1 MTPRRI
7 FLPWDRPLLPQAAA
21 WLAGAWAGGGPLD
34 LSRILIVVPTRQ
46 SGRRLRE
53 ALAAHAAER
62 GQAVF
67 APRVVTPETL
77 VADLA
82 GPGAASRLESLL
94 AWARVLRGDVAAAAD
109 EVFPAGVP
117 AHDDAGA
124 LRLAG
129 EFLRLQSQLAEGGL
143 RAGDVAARGPVET
156 GRWRQLA
163 ALEAEFDR
171 ALAACGRRD
180 AQAAK
185 IAAAR
190 AGLAPGGY
198 DRVILLATPDPLPL
212 ALTALQHLPAAE
224 VVVFAPE
231 SEAAAFDEWGRPVA
245 AAWQDREP
253 ILPDFP
259 ARVHLCADGTA
270 QAERV
275 AAWARAYG
283 EPDGLLA
290 VGAADPALPPL
301 LEGALGREGVKA
313 FNPEGRPRRQEGLY
327 HLLSALSALARSD
340 DFAAVE
346 TLARCPDVLA
356 WLQARVGDGFSAA
369 GFLAELDRLR
379 ALHLPGTLADARRHS
394 AVPAL
399 GLVVELRA
407 RLIADQFP
415 RNVAA
420 TLAEIFA
427 ARLLEPGN
435 EADARLRDTA
445 AAWAELMRGCEAA
458 RAGFPGLPEAAW
470 WELALRIFG
479 EEAQAGDKPA
489 GALELQGWLELLYED
504 APHLVVTGFNDGL
517 VPETV
522 TGDAFLPE
530 ALRVRLGLKSNEAR
544 LARDAYLLQA
554 LAASRPRL
562 DVLYGKFSEQGE
574 ARRPS
579 RLLLRCADADL
590 PARVA
595 FLFREP
601 PPPAANPPWR
611 RTWRLT
617 PPLRKASGRIG
628 VTALKAWLACPFRFY
643 LRHVLQMQPV
653 DPAKGEWDAF
663 DFGRL
668 CHGAL
673 EAMGREEGLRDCTDA
688 EVLEK
693 FLLGALER
701 EVAGRYGQD
710 LALPLVVQLES
721 ARQRLA
727 RAAAVQA
734 GERAA
739 GWVIQELERPFEI
752 MLGGLTVR
760 GRIDRIDRHA
770 ETGAVRVLD
779 YKTSDSPASP
789 SEAHLRTLRK
799 DETPPAW
806 LVTEVDGKARAWADL
821 QLPLYRHALAADHGP
836 EVACAYFNLP
846 KAVSGTGI
854 LAWEGLTEGL
864 QASAR
869 GAAEAVCAA
878 IVAGEFWPPA
888 ELKGR
893 EAERDDFAALF
904 HRGAAESV
912 EWGEGTR

>member
-21 WLAGAWAGGGPLD
+21 WLAGEWAGGGPLD
-34 LSRILIVVPTRQ
+34 LSRVLIVVPTRQ

-53 ALAAHAAER
+53 ALAAHAAEH

-77 VADLA
+77 VVDLT
-82 GPGAASRLESLL
+82 GPDTASPLESLL
-94 AWARVLRGDVAAAAD
+94 AWAGVLRGTAAAEAH
-109 EVFPAGVP
+109 EVFPVGVP
-117 AHDDAGA
+117 ATDDATA

-143 RAGDVAARGPVET
+143 RLADVPARAPAET
-156 GRWRQLA
+156 ERWRQLA
-163 ALEAEFDR
+163 ALETEFDR
-171 ALAACGRRD
+171 ALAARGRRD
-180 AQAAK
+180 PQAAK

-190 AGLAPGGY
+190 AGLEVSKY

-212 ALTALQHLPAAE
+212 ALTALQNLSAVE

-231 SEAAAFDEWGRPVA
+231 PEAAAFDEWGRPVV
-245 AAWQDREP
+245 AAWSHRELA
-253 ILPDFP
+253 LPDFSK
-259 ARVHLCADGTA
+259 RVHLHADATA

-275 AAWARAYG
+275 AALARDYG

-290 VGAADPALPPL
+290 VGAADPTLPPL
-301 LEGALGREGVKA
+301 LEGALAREGVKA

-327 HLLSALSALARSD
+327 HLLAALAALARVD

-346 TLARCPDVLA
+346 GLARCPEILA
-356 WLQARVGDGFSAA
+356 WLRTRLGDGFSAA
-369 GFLAELDRLR
+369 GFLEELDRLR
-379 ALHLPGTLADARRHS
+379 ARHLPGTLEDARRHS

-399 GLVVELRA
+399 GLIVELRA
-407 RLIADQFP
+407 RLLADQFP
-415 RNVAA
+415 VNA
-420 TLAEIFA
+420 TAVPAEIFA
-427 ARLLEPGN
+427 ARPLEPGN
-435 EADARLRDTA
+435 EADMRLRDSA
-445 AAWAELMRGCEAA
+445 AAWADLMRGCEEA
-458 RAGFPGLPEAAW
+458 RARFPGLDEAAW

-504 APHLVVTGFNDGL
+504 APHLVVAGFNDGR
-517 VPETV
+517 VPEV
-522 TGDAFLPE
+522 VAGDAFLPE
-530 ALRVRLGLKSNEAR
+530 ALRVKLGLKSNEAR
-544 LARDAYLLQA
+544 FARDAYLLMA
-554 LAASRPRL
+554 LALSRPRL
-562 DVLYGKFSEQGE
+562 DLLYGKFSEQGE
-574 ARRPS
+574 ALRPS

-601 PPPAANPPWR
+601 PSPAANPPWR
-611 RTWRLT
+611 RAWKLA
-617 PPLRKASGRIG
+617 PPREKAGGRVG
-628 VTALKAWLACPFRFY
+628 ATALKAWLACPFRFY
-643 LRHVLQMQPV
+643 LRHVLKMEPV
-653 DPAKGEWDAF
+653 DPAKGEMDAF

-673 EAMGREEGLRDCTDA
+673 EAMGREAGLRDCLDA
-688 EVLEK
+688 GVLEK
-693 FLLGALER
+693 FLLDALER
-701 EVAGRYGQD
+701 EVARRYGKN

-734 GERAA
+734 SERAA
-739 GWVIQELERPFEI
+739 GWVTVEVERAFEI
-752 MLGGLTVR
+752 ALGGLTVS
-760 GRIDRIDRHA
+760 GRVDRIDRHA

-779 YKTSDSPASP
+779 YKTSDSPVSP
-789 SEAHLRTLRK
+789 RDAHLRSIGR

-806 LVTEVDGKARAWADL
+806 LVTEVEGKARAWADL
-821 QLPLYRHALAADHGP
+821 QLPLYRQALVADRGP

-846 KAVSGTGI
+846 KAVSGTGV
-854 LAWEGLTEGL
+854 LAWEGLTPEL
-864 QASAR
+864 QESAR
-869 GAAEAVCAA
+869 GAAEAVCVA
-878 IVAGEFWPPA
+878 IAAGEFWPPA

-912 EWGEGTR
+912 EWGGVAK

>member
-1 MTPRRI
+1 MTPRRH

-21 WLAGAWAGGGPLD
+21 WLAGNWAGEGPLD
-34 LSRILIVVPTRQ
+34 LSRVLIVVPTRQ

-77 VADLA
+77 VADLT
-82 GPGAASRLESLL
+82 GPDTASRLESLL
-94 AWARVLRGDVAAAAD
+94 AWARALRGDVAAQAG

-143 RAGDVAARGPVET
+143 RIADVAARAPAET
-156 GRWRQLA
+156 GRWRQLT

-171 ALAACGRRD
+171 VLAALGRRD
-180 AQAAK
+180 VQAAK
-185 IAAAR
+185 ITAAR
-190 AGLAPGGY
+190 VGLDAAQF

-212 ALTALQHLPAAE
+212 ALTALQHMPAVD
-224 VVVFAPE
+224 VVVFAPG
-231 SEAAAFDEWGRPVA
+231 SEATAFDEWGRPVVES
-245 AAWQDREP
+245 WQRRGLP
-253 ILPDFP
+253 SPDFFR
-259 ARVHLCADGTA
+259 RVHLCTDDTA
-270 QAERV
+270 QSEWI
-275 AAWARAYG
+275 AALARSYG

-301 LEGALGREGVKA
+301 LERALDREGVKV
-313 FNPEGRPRRQEGLY
+313 FNPEGRPRRQEGFY
-327 HLLSALSALARSD
+327 HLLAALAALARTD
-340 DFAAVE
+340 EFAAVE
-346 TLARCPDVLA
+346 TLARCPDLLA
-356 WLQARVGDGFSAA
+356 WLRARLGDGFSGA
-369 GFLAELDRLR
+369 GFLEELDHLR
-379 ALHLPGTLADARRHS
+379 ARHLPGTLDDARRHS
-394 AVPAL
+394 AAPAL
-399 GLVVELRA
+399 GLIVELRA
-407 RLIADQFP
+407 RLIAEQFP
-415 RNVAA
+415 RNAA
-420 TLAEIFA
+420 SVLAEIFA
-427 ARLLEPGN
+427 ARSVEPGN
-435 EADARLRDTA
+435 EADARLRDSA
-445 AAWAELMRGCEAA
+445 AAWAELMRGCMEA
-458 RAGFPGLPEAAW
+458 RERFPGVDEAAW

-504 APHLVVTGFNDGL
+504 APHLVVAGCHDGR
-517 VPETV
+517 VPEAV
-522 TGDAFLPE
+522 VGDAFLPE
-530 ALRVRLGLKSNEAR
+530 ALRVHLGLKSNEAR
-544 LARDAYLLQA
+544 LARDAYLLQV
-554 LAASRPRL
+554 LATSRARL

-574 ARRPS
+574 ALRPS

-617 PPLRKASGRIG
+617 PPLRKAGGRIG

-643 LRHVLQMQPV
+643 LRHVLQMEPV
-653 DPAKGEWDAF
+653 DPAKGEMDAF
-663 DFGRL
+663 DFGRR

-688 EVLEK
+688 EVLEE

-701 EVAGRYGQD
+701 EVAARYGKH
-710 LALPLVVQLES
+710 LALPLVVQFES

-734 GERAA
+734 RERAA

-752 MLGGLTVR
+752 TLGGLTVR

-779 YKTSDSPASP
+779 YKTSDRPVSP
-789 SEAHLRTLRK
+789 SEAHLRALRK
-799 DETPPAW
+799 DETPPGW
-806 LVTEVDGKARAWADL
+806 LVTVVDGKARAWTDL

-846 KAVSGTGI
+846 RAVSDTGI
-854 LAWEGLTEGL
+854 SMWAGMTPEL

-878 IVAGEFWPPA
+878 IVADEFWPPA

-893 EAERDDFAALF
+893 DDERDDFAALF
-904 HRGAAESV
+904 HRGATESV
-912 EWGEGTR
+912 EWRGSTR